1 MVRIRNYASHACVV
15 HRWKLDRPMAERH
28 YGLGEQEVLQQP
40 PAGEGGRADEQAA
53 QMVPSILRD

>member
-1 MVRIRNYASHACVV
+1 
-15 HRWKLDRPMAERH
+15 MAERH